1 MVDTKKFLVDVE
13 MNDLPFPMRVISQKD
28 SEGQPTVANI
38 SISAR
43 IMQEFEAR
51 WIDTFIRIL
60 HQHRDSIGTRALRS
74 NILDYMKELSASSVR
89 VDFHY
94 PYFVEKLTPVSR
106 EKCMVRY
113 FCTYSAKATSTKED
127 PKIIFKIEIPCISTY
142 PGSVSD
148 KPGGLFGQLSKVII
162 EIVAKKDFFAEDLVE
177 IVDDH
182 ALSPIYSFLSEDDQ
196 ASLIERIHSE
206 KKSSVVLTDEIKND
220 LRHHPA
226 IEWYAVR
233 CANYGMLHSYNTVVS
248 TEKSYWVP
256 FSGYEQEI

>member
-1 MVDTKKFLVDVE
+1 MVDQKKFLVDVE
-13 MNDLPFPMRVISQKD
+13 MRDLPFPMRVLSKVEP
-28 SEGQPTVANI
+28 EGQHTVANI

-51 WIDTFIRIL
+51 WIDRFIRIL
-60 HQHRDSIGTRALRS
+60 HQHRDSIGPRTLRT
-74 NILDYMKELSASSVR
+74 NIVDYMNELSASSVR

-94 PYFVEKLTPVSR
+94 PYFVEKLTPMSK

-113 FCTYSAKATSTKED
+113 FCTYSAKAVSVKED
-127 PKIIFKIEIPCISTY
+127 PKIIFKTEIPCITTY
-142 PGSVSD
+142 PGSISD
-148 KPGGLFGQLSKVII
+148 KPGGLFGQLSNMVI
-162 EIVAKKDFFAEDLVE
+162 EIIAKEDFFTEDLVE

-182 ALSPIYSFLSEDDQ
+182 AVSPIYSFLSEDDQ
-196 ASLIERIHSE
+196 ACLIKRIHSE

-220 LRHHPA
+220 LRFHPA

-233 CANYGMLHSYNTVVS
+233 CLNYGMLHSYNTVVG
-248 TEKSYWVP
+248 TEKSFWVP